1 MLTMLPLPETKESTV
16 VVIPADPSL
25 VQARADR
32 AYRQLRVAAY
42 ARVSTKEEEQQSSYQ
57 AQKQYYTDKINAN
70 PQWTLQ
76 GIYADEGIT
85 GTSTKKRADF
95 NRMIKAC
102 KQGKIDII
110 LTKSISRFA
119 RNTVDALQ
127 YCRAL
132 RAQNIAVIFEK
143 EAINTLEMSDEIIL
157 TVLSMIAQSE
167 SESQSRNVAMG
178 IRMGYKAGKV
188 PFRKYL
194 LGYRKGDNGEFVVV
208 PEQAEIVKEI
218 FRRYLKGSS
227 LQDISSYMEERRVM
241 SPKGSCKWS
250 TSTILSMLQ
259 NEKYAGD
266 ALLQKTFVQD
276 CLSKKVIRNNGVLPM
291 YLIQNHHEAI
301 IDRITF
307 NRVQEEIARR
317 KGKRKVSDKAIT
329 EQSKYSS
336 RFALTELLVCGECGT
351 PYRRVTWSRNG
362 KKKIV
367 WRCIS
372 RLDHGTRYCHHSP
385 TIEESLLHGA
395 IVQTINDHMMEITKL
410 IPLAKRHLEAAI
422 QDDEA
427 AEKFRLQNKINE
439 LKELRRQIVGQ
450 CRTEDAF
457 DRYESQF
464 QQIAEEM
471 KELSDLLA
479 TEEQKCQTSESVNQQ
494 LDEIMEL
501 TENGEFRMTEYDDR
515 YVRMMVECVRVND
528 KDSITVIFKGG
539 VEVEAML
546 WNDMV

>member
-25 VQARADR
+25 VQARVDR

-188 PFRKYL
+188 PFRKHL

-227 LQDISSYMEERRVM
+227 IQDISRYLEERRVM

-351 PYRRVTWSRNG
+351 PN
-362 KKKIV
+362 
-367 WRCIS
+367 
-372 RLDHGTRYCHHSP
+372 
-385 TIEESLLHGA
+385 
-395 IVQTINDHMMEITKL
+395 
-410 IPLAKRHLEAAI
+410 
-422 QDDEA
+422 
-427 AEKFRLQNKINE
+427 
-439 LKELRRQIVGQ
+439 
-450 CRTEDAF
+450 
-457 DRYESQF
+457 
-464 QQIAEEM
+464 
-471 KELSDLLA
+471 
-479 TEEQKCQTSESVNQQ
+479 
-494 LDEIMEL
+494 
-501 TENGEFRMTEYDDR
+501 
-515 YVRMMVECVRVND
+515 MVEEREEKDRVALHQPSGPRYKVLPSFPHD
-528 KDSITVIFKGG
+528 RGEPPARGHRAD
-539 VEVEAML
+539 
-546 WNDMV
+546 DQ

>member
-25 VQARADR
+25 VQARVDR

-188 PFRKYL
+188 PFRKHL

-227 LQDISSYMEERRVM
+227 IQDISRYLEERRVM

-266 ALLQKTFVQD
+266 ALLQDKVQ
-276 CLSKKVIRNNGVLPM
+276 
-291 YLIQNHHEAI
+291 
-301 IDRITF
+301 
-307 NRVQEEIARR
+307 
-317 KGKRKVSDKAIT
+317 
-329 EQSKYSS
+329 
-336 RFALTELLVCGECGT
+336 
-351 PYRRVTWSRNG
+351 
-362 KKKIV
+362 
-367 WRCIS
+367 
-372 RLDHGTRYCHHSP
+372 
-385 TIEESLLHGA
+385 
-395 IVQTINDHMMEITKL
+395 
-410 IPLAKRHLEAAI
+410 
-422 QDDEA
+422 
-427 AEKFRLQNKINE
+427 
-439 LKELRRQIVGQ
+439 
-450 CRTEDAF
+450 
-457 DRYESQF
+457 
-464 QQIAEEM
+464 
-471 KELSDLLA
+471 
-479 TEEQKCQTSESVNQQ
+479 
-494 LDEIMEL
+494 
-501 TENGEFRMTEYDDR
+501 
-515 YVRMMVECVRVND
+515 
-528 KDSITVIFKGG
+528 
-539 VEVEAML
+539 
-546 WNDMV
+546 